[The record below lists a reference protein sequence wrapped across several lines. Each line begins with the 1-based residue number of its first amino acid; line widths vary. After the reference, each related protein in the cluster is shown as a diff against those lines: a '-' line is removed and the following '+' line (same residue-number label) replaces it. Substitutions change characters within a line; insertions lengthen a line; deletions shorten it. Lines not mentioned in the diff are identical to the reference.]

1 MLRTR
6 SIGTIGAILALAIPA
21 AAGAQQDLRSPD
33 AKDAQ
38 QAAQPT
44 STPQDLRSPDAKD
57 AQQAA
62 QPTSTPQNLRSPG
75 AVDVR
80 HAALVAGQQDLR
92 SPDARDAAGEG
103 QLPPIVV
110 TPAAPAATPSASNG
124 FEWGDAA
131 IGAAGMLGLVALI
144 TGAGLI
150 AVRYRHGHGGGGMI
164 TPSH

>member
-6 SIGTIGAILALAIPA
+6 SISTIGAILALAIPA

-44 STPQDLRSPDAKD
+44 STPQDLRSPDA
-57 AQQAA
+57 
-62 QPTSTPQNLRSPG
+62 
-75 AVDVR
+75 VDVR

-92 SPDARDAAGEG
+92 SPDARDAAGTQG

>member
-6 SIGTIGAILALAIPA
+6 SISTIGAILALAIPA

-44 STPQDLRSPDAKD
+44 STPQDLRSP
-57 AQQAA
+57 
-62 QPTSTPQNLRSPG
+62 G

-80 HAALVAGQQDLR
+80 HAALVAGQQQDLR
-92 SPDARDAAGEG
+92 SPDARDAAGQG

-150 AVRYRHGHGGGGMI
+150 AVRYRHGHDGGGMI

>member
-6 SIGTIGAILALAIPA
+6 SISTIGAILALAIPA
-21 AAGAQQDLRSPD
+21 AAGARQDLRSPD

-44 STPQDLRSPDAKD
+44 STSQDLRSPD
-57 AQQAA
+57 
-62 QPTSTPQNLRSPG
+62 

-92 SPDARDAAGEG
+92 SPDARDAAGTQG